1 MKTPGGCQQGVHR
14 VTVGTA
20 PKNNGELP
28 DVSQNP
34 LLVPSSLGHLVL
46 AGPSQR
52 PNPGSQPPLHLGVAQ
67 TEFASV
73 GCHGYKR
80 HLLSWM
86 SVLPETENSV
96 LTKP

>member
-1 MKTPGGCQQGVHR
+1 M
-14 VTVGTA
+14 GTA
-20 PKNNGELP
+20 PKNDDGELP

-52 PNPGSQPPLHLGVAQ
+52 PNLGSQPPLHLGVAQ
-67 TEFASV
+67 TELASV
-73 GCHGYKR
+73 GCHGCKR

-86 SVLPETENSV
+86 SVLPETESLA